1 MNRSTS
7 VLICFALSSS
17 VLGGCAATSDE
28 PASGEEGAAI
38 TSTVTPKPGP
48 IDPAPIAPAPAPAP
62 APTTEPAAL
71 TSEAET
77 VMVSAMAEKRECR
90 SCYAVTSSYWKCAAA
105 TTKCNLGIVAVIA
118 TLGAAAASEFAAML
132 TAFGWEAV
140 STLTV
145 TELLTA
151 LGVVGAATA
160 AFDAWWA
167 SCQLGYCGIVDAKV
181 AAVATDTPSGIFAT
195 PADAVEGAQVHAPEP
210 ATSH

>member
-7 VLICFALSSS
+7 VLICFVLASS
-17 VLGGCAATSDE
+17 VLGGCAANADE

-38 TSTVTPKPGP
+38 TSTVTPAPAP
-48 IDPAPIAPAPAPAP
+48 IDPAPIATAPSTELAP
-62 APTTEPAAL
+62 L
-71 TSEAET
+71 TPEAET
-77 VMVSAMAEKRECR
+77 VMVSAIAEKRECR
-90 SCYAVTSSYWKCAAA
+90 SCYNVTGSYWKCAAA
-105 TTKCNLGIVAVIA
+105 TTKCNLGVVAVIA

-132 TAFGWEAV
+132 AAFGWEAV

-167 SCQLGYCGIVDAKV
+167 SCQLGYCGILPDAKV
-181 AAVATDTPSGIFAT
+181 ATAVTDPASGIFAA
-195 PADAVEGAQVHAPEP
+195 PAAVEGVEGVEAHAPGAAP
-210 ATSH
+210 SH